1 MATARE
7 TIQQSTQFFQEV
19 WTELKKVHWPS
30 WQETRGAT
38 IVVILAVLLMSAYLG
53 LVDFLLAQVVERLLA
68 PRVG

>member
-1 MATARE
+1 VATARE